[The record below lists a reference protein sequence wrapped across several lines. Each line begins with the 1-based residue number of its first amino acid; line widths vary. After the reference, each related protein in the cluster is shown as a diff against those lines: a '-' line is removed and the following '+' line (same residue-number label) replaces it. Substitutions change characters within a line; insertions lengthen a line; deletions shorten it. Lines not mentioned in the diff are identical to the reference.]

1 MPALSWRH
9 PVPVPGKKVWSA
21 YCSFLLSGVK
31 TVIFF
36 LCKVEHYSII
46 KPVFLISLKAIIRK
60 SAKYVATNS
69 VRLVKLIMW
78 FIILFAIVAAVC
90 VITVIVTVLR
100 KKSK

>member
-1 MPALSWRH
+1 MSMLRGFRKWENSSIYI
-9 PVPVPGKKVWSA
+9 SA
-21 YCSFLLSGVK
+21 VLFLFLDVK
-31 TVIFF
+31 TVMFF
-36 LCKVEHYSII
+36 LYIVEHYSII

-60 SAKYVATNS
+60 SAKYVATNT

>member
-1 MPALSWRH
+1 M
-9 PVPVPGKKVWSA
+9 
-21 YCSFLLSGVK
+21 
-31 TVIFF
+31 
-36 LCKVEHYSII
+36 CKVELGSII
-46 KPVFLISLKAIIRK
+46 KSVFFYIILKAIIRK
-60 SAKYVATNS
+60 SAKYVATNT

>member
-60 SAKYVATNS
+60 SAKYVATNT

-78 FIILFAIVAAVC
+78 FIILFRSVYKELHADRETGC
-90 VITVIVTVLR
+90 
-100 KKSK
+100 

>member
-1 MPALSWRH
+1 M
-9 PVPVPGKKVWSA
+9 
-21 YCSFLLSGVK
+21 
-31 TVIFF
+31 
-36 LCKVEHYSII
+36 
-46 KPVFLISLKAIIRK
+46 ISLKAIIRK
-60 SAKYVATNS
+60 SAKYVATNT

>member
-1 MPALSWRH
+1 MDFGSRRT
-9 PVPVPGKKVWSA
+9 VRVYVSA
-21 YCSFLLSGVK
+21 VLFWLLSVK
-31 TVIFF
+31 TVMFF
-36 LCKVEHYSII
+36 LCTVECYSII

-60 SAKYVATNS
+60 SAKYVATNT